1 MDTHEPREGVTNPK
15 RTCAKREGETQNA
28 QTQNESYRRVAQVEV
43 DFDTLNTRGP
53 DGAFRRNAGVL
64 VQDEKRPP

>member
-1 MDTHEPREGVTNPK
+1 MDTHEAREGVTNP
-15 RTCAKREGETQNA
+15 RGTCAKREGEPHIA

-43 DFDTLNTRGP
+43 DFDPLNRPGY
-53 DGAFRRNAGVL
+53 DGAFRRNAGGL

>member
-15 RTCAKREGETQNA
+15 GTCAKREGETQIG

-43 DFDTLNTRGP
+43 DFDPLNKGGR
-53 DGAFRRNAGVL
+53 V
-64 VQDEKRPP
+64 

>member
-1 MDTHEPREGVTNPK
+1 MLPTVDTREPREGVTNPK

-43 DFDTLNTRGP
+43 DFDPLNRG
-53 DGAFRRNAGVL
+53 GRV
-64 VQDEKRPP
+64 